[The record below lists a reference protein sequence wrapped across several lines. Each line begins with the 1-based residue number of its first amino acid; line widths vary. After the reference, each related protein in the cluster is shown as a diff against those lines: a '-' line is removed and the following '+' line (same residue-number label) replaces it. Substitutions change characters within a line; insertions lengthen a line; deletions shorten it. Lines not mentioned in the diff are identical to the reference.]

1 MIISDKRDKIQ
12 VSDLQSGD
20 IIKFKI
26 SGAFYMVV
34 REFRDNKYSLLH
46 LDTGELREYFV
57 EDLDIVLEN
66 YNEIDE
72 IYRGDSIK
80 ITLS

>member
-1 MIISDKRDKIQ
+1 MLIDDRRESLNYK
-12 VSDLQSGD
+12 DLQSGD

-34 REFRDNKYSLLH
+34 KEFRDNKYSLLH

-57 EDLDIVLEN
+57 EDLNILLEN

-72 IYRGDSIK
+72 IYRGDNIK
-80 ITLS
+80 ITLR